1 LNILYLFTISNYS
14 CFKAALITTDSVY
27 INELSRLKIIYNCKC
42 KDVYFCKIKL
52 ETMNLEA
59 LFVQNKEQSI
69 QGRYITLADIEPILR
84 RLNTANQ
91 LREIGKSVLGKSI
104 YEYQI
109 GHGATRIFLW
119 SQMHGNESTTTK
131 GLFDFLNLLHS
142 GTDLAKQFLNEFTFC
157 WIPMLNP
164 DGATLYTRVN
174 ANNIDLNRDSQDLTQ
189 PESKVLRATFEH
201 FKPDYCFNLHD
212 QRTIFG
218 VANTGK
224 PATMS
229 FLAPS
234 YNEERDIN
242 ESRLKAINVIAEINQ
257 VLQKFIPGQVG
268 RFDDSFNI
276 NCIGDTFQYLGVPTI
291 LFEAGHFP
299 NDYEREQTRKYV
311 FFSLVSAF
319 SGISENDIV
328 SNRIEEYLNISQNN
342 PVFCDF
348 LYKNVKINYD
358 GKEKIINFASQ
369 YKEELLDGQIC
380 FNAYINQIEDLENRF
395 GHWEYDAQGAI
406 YTDDYD
412 NIPKLDQKA
421 DFNLNNNIEFVNGLI
436 KK

>member
-1 LNILYLFTISNYS
+1 
-14 CFKAALITTDSVY
+14 
-27 INELSRLKIIYNCKC
+27 
-42 KDVYFCKIKL
+42 
-52 ETMNLEA
+52 MNLEV
-59 LFVQNKEQSI
+59 LFNQNKEQSI
-69 QGRYITLADIEPILR
+69 QGRYLTLDHIEPILN
-84 RLNTANQ
+84 RLNTNNNLQ
-91 LREIGKSVLGKSI
+91 VIGQSVLGKPI

-109 GHGATRIFLW
+109 GQGAIRIFLW

-131 GLFDFLNLLHS
+131 GMFDFLNLLHS
-142 GTDLAKQFLNEFTFC
+142 DSDLAKQFLKHYTFC

-164 DGATLYTRVN
+164 DGASMYTRAN
-174 ANNIDLNRDSQDLTQ
+174 ANAVDLNRDSQDLTQ
-189 PESKVLRATFEH
+189 PESQILRATFERFH
-201 FKPDYCFNLHD
+201 PDFCFNLHD

-218 VANTGK
+218 VSNTGK

-234 YNEERDIN
+234 YNEEREVN
-242 ESRLKAINVIAEINQ
+242 ASRLKAINIIVGINE
-257 VLQKFIPGQVG
+257 VLQQLIPGQIG

-276 NCIGDTFQYLGVPTI
+276 NCIGDTFQFLGVPTI

-311 FFSLVSAF
+311 FISLVTSF
-319 SGISENDIV
+319 KLISENDIV
-328 SNRIEEYLNISQNN
+328 TSRIEEYLNISQNN

-369 YKEELLDGQIC
+369 YKEELIGNQIC
-380 FNAYINQIEDLENRF
+380 FNAYINQIDDLENYF
-395 GHWEYDAQGAI
+395 GHCEYDAQGAL
-406 YTDDYD
+406 YTDDLE

-421 DFNLNNNIEFVNGLI
+421 NFNLNNNLKFINGLLQD
-436 KK
+436 

>member
-1 LNILYLFTISNYS
+1 
-14 CFKAALITTDSVY
+14 
-27 INELSRLKIIYNCKC
+27 
-42 KDVYFCKIKL
+42 
-52 ETMNLEA
+52 MNLEE
-59 LFVQNKEQSI
+59 LFVQNKEQTI
-69 QGRYITLADIEPILR
+69 QGRYLTLDHIEPVLN
-84 RLNTANQ
+84 RLNTNNQ
-91 LREIGKSVLGKSI
+91 LQVIGNSVLNKPI

-109 GHGATRIFLW
+109 GQGATRIFLW

-131 GLFDFLNLLHS
+131 GMFDFLNFLQS
-142 GTDLAKQFLNEFTFC
+142 GTDMANQFLNQYTFC
-157 WIPMLNP
+157 CIPMLNP
-164 DGATLYTRVN
+164 DGATLYTRAN
-174 ANNIDLNRDSQDLTQ
+174 ANGVDLNRDSQDLTQ
-189 PESKVLRATFEH
+189 PESKVLRATFER

-234 YNEERDIN
+234 YNEEREIN
-242 ESRLKAINVIAEINQ
+242 NSRLKAINVISGINE
-257 VLQKFIPGQVG
+257 VLQQFIPGQVG

-311 FFSLVSAF
+311 FISLITAF
-319 SGISENDIV
+319 RVISENDIV
-328 SNRIEEYLNISQNN
+328 TNRIEEYLNISQNN

-358 GKEKIINFASQ
+358 GNEKIINFASQ
-369 YKEELLDGQIC
+369 YKEELIGGQIC
-380 FNAYINQIEDLENRF
+380 FNAYINQIDNLENSF
-395 GHWEYDAQGAI
+395 GHWEYDAQGAL

-412 NIPKLDQKA
+412 NIPKFDQKA
-421 DFNLNNNIEFVNGLI
+421 DFYLNNDIKFVNGLL

>member
-1 LNILYLFTISNYS
+1 
-14 CFKAALITTDSVY
+14 
-27 INELSRLKIIYNCKC
+27 
-42 KDVYFCKIKL
+42 
-52 ETMNLEA
+52 MNLEE
-59 LFVQNKEQSI
+59 LFNQNKEQSI
-69 QGRYITLADIEPILR
+69 QGRYITLNHIEPILN
-84 RLNTANQ
+84 RLNTNNQ
-91 LREIGKSVLGKSI
+91 LQIIGRSVFDKPI
-104 YEYQI
+104 YQYQI
-109 GHGATRIFLW
+109 GQGATRVFLW

-142 GTDLAKQFLNEFTFC
+142 GSDLAKLFLNSFTFC
-157 WIPMLNP
+157 CIPILNP
-164 DGATLYTRVN
+164 DGATLYTRAN
-174 ANNIDLNRDSQDLTQ
+174 ANNVDLNRDSQDITQ
-189 PESKVLRATFEH
+189 PESQILRATFER
-201 FKPDYCFNLHD
+201 FQPNFCFNLHD

-218 VANTGK
+218 VDNTGK

-234 YNEERDIN
+234 YNEEREIN
-242 ESRLKAINVIAEINQ
+242 ESRLRAINVIAGINQ
-257 VLQKFIPGQVG
+257 ELQQLIPGQVG

-299 NDYEREQTRKYV
+299 NDYDREQTRKYV
-311 FFSLVSAF
+311 FVSLVTAF
-319 SGISENDIV
+319 KIINENDIV
-328 SNRIEEYLNISQNN
+328 TNRIQEYLNISQNN

-369 YKEELLDGQIC
+369 YKEELIDNQIC
-380 FNAYINQIEDLENRF
+380 FNAYINQTEDLENRF
-395 GHWEYDAQGAI
+395 GHIEYDAQGAL

-412 NIPKLDQKA
+412 SIPKLDQKA
-421 DFNLNNNIEFVNGLI
+421 NFYLNNIKFENGLI